1 MIQRLIKVPVLLVLF
16 ALFVSPLF
24 SQEKYW
30 VEFTDKEGVS
40 FDPMEYFDAKAIER
54 RVVNQLPLSDFTDW
68 PVREDYLSTVG
79 TMVEESGFASRWFNA
94 LVVKAYPEQ
103 IALVKQLSFV
113 KAVVPMQSSALVIA
127 SIEETEEQAMNS
139 DEMLIAQTES
149 MQGSLFEKA
158 GIRGK
163 GVRVAVFDIGFNQV
177 DKHSAFKHIRD
188 EGRIIKTWDF
198 IEENEDVYTDGTH
211 GRMVLS
217 CIAGIHEDKKIGLA
231 TEAEFL
237 LARTEYKSKEPF
249 VEEEYWLAAAEW
261 ADKNG
266 AHIIN
271 SSLGYTHQ
279 RYFPKE
285 MDGHTSL
292 VARAARMAI
301 RKGILVVNS
310 MGNEG
315 AGDWKVLVTP
325 ADVDSVLSIGGI
337 NPNTGYHTSFSSFGP
352 SADHSRK
359 PNVSAFGHVMAA
371 ASSGMTQTQGT
382 SFSSPLVAGF
392 AACALSANPNYKNMQ
407 LYREIEK
414 SGSLYPYY
422 DYAHGYG
429 VPQASYFLSKGKK
442 EKPQVHFVDKDNT
455 IIVEVEQS
463 ILDSEKPAI
472 LYYHIE
478 GANGV
483 LVKYAVIGVQQKEVL
498 TFQKDSFKH
507 GQKLRVHLNGQT
519 IEKTF

>member
-1 MIQRLIKVPVLLVLF
+1 MIQRLIKLPALLVLWAVF
-16 ALFVSPLF
+16 ASPAF
-24 SQEKYW
+24 SQEKYF
-30 VEFTDKEGVS
+30 VEFTDKDGVN
-40 FDPMEYFDAKAIER
+40 FEPMEYFDAKAIER
-54 RVVNQLPLSDFTDW
+54 RVVNQVPLNDITDW
-68 PVREDYLSTVG
+68 PVREDYISTVG
-79 TMVEESGFASRWFNA
+79 TIVEEAGFASRWFNA
-94 LVVKAYPEQ
+94 LVVKATPGQ
-103 IALVKQLSFV
+103 IEMVKQLPFV
-113 KAVVPMQSSALVIA
+113 KAVEPMHSTPIIA
-127 SIEETEEQAMNS
+127 STDKTGEQAMNN
-139 DEMLIAQTES
+139 DEILTGQTES
-149 MQGSLFEKA
+149 MQGSMFEEA

-177 DKHSAFKHIRD
+177 DKHSAFQHIRD
-188 EGRIIKTWDF
+188 EGRILKTWDF
-198 IEENEDVYTDGTH
+198 IEKKEDVYAGGSH

-217 CIAGIHEDKKIGLA
+217 CIAGIYEDKKIGLA
-231 TEAEFL
+231 TDAEFL

-249 VEEEYWLAAAEW
+249 AEEEFWLAAAEW

-266 AHIIN
+266 TQVIN

-279 RYFPKE
+279 RYFPKQ

-292 VARAARMAI
+292 VARAARMAV

-337 NPNTGYHTSFSSFGP
+337 NPNTGYHTSFSSYGP
-352 SADHSRK
+352 SADKSLK
-359 PNVSAFGHVMAA
+359 PNVSAYGHAMVAG
-371 ASSGMTQTQGT
+371 SSGLQQSQGT

-392 AACALSANPNYKNMQ
+392 AACVLSANPNLKAME
-407 LYREIEK
+407 LYHEIEK
-414 SGSLYPYY
+414 SGNLYPYY

-429 VPQASYFLSKGKK
+429 VPQASYFLSKEKK
-442 EKPQVHFVDKDNT
+442 ENPQVRFIEKGDSVN
-455 IIVEVEQS
+455 VEVDQS
-463 ILDSEKPAI
+463 VVDTGNNAI

-478 GANGV
+478 GINGV
-483 LVKYAVIGVQQKEVL
+483 LEKYAVIGVQQKEVL
-498 TFQKDSFKH
+498 TFPKEDFTH

>member
-1 MIQRLIKVPVLLVLF
+1 MTQRLIKLPALLVLF
-16 ALFVSPLF
+16 AIIATQVF
-24 SQEKYW
+24 SQEKYF
-30 VEFTDKEGVS
+30 VEFTDKDGVS

-54 RVVNQLPLSDFTDW
+54 RVVNQITLSDFTDK
-68 PVREDYLSTVG
+68 PVREDYVFTVG
-79 TMVEESGFASRWFNA
+79 SMVEDAGFASRWFNA

-113 KAVVPMQSSALVIA
+113 KGVEPLQSSVVVSLIDEA
-127 SIEETEEQAMNS
+127 EEQAMNS
-139 DEMLIAQTES
+139 EEMLVAQTES
-149 MQGSLFEKA
+149 MQGSLFEEA

-177 DKHSAFKHIRD
+177 DKHSAFQNIRD

-198 IEENEDVYTDGTH
+198 IEKNEDVYTDGTH

-266 AHIIN
+266 AQIIN

-292 VARAARMAI
+292 VSRAARMAI

-315 AGDWKVLVTP
+315 AGDWKVVVTP

-352 SADHSRK
+352 SSDHSRK

-392 AACALSANPNYKNMQ
+392 AACVLSANPNYKNMQ
-407 LYREIEK
+407 LFDEIEK

-429 VPQASYFLSKGKK
+429 VPQASYFFSNQKD
-442 EKPQVHFVDKDNT
+442 ENQQVRFGITDST
-455 IIVEVEQS
+455 IVVEVEQS
-463 ILDSEKPAI
+463 VVDSEKPAI

-478 GANGV
+478 GSNGV
-483 LVKYAVIGVQQKEVL
+483 LVKYAVIGIQQKEVL
-498 TFQKDSFKH
+498 TFQKDSFRH
-507 GQKLRVHLNGQT
+507 GQKLRVHVKGQT